1 MGHFNQNT
9 GSHSM
14 ANTFGY
20 AVLALLPVALLANI
34 YPELFTGIV
43 ITVPLN
49 AFIPIYILLVS
60 LCVAVKSIQVVPA
73 AIWTPLF
80 LFPLQSAVF
89 FGFGPLVEVFGNQAT
104 LQFIERT
111 SLSMTALE
119 FTISNALS
127 VLGVMLVFFGFW
139 LHAIITNRT
148 WSSLHKH
155 VAYFPNFPLSPNMVA
170 VSFTVAGFCLSYF
183 LVKPAQ
189 WGMIN
194 LTVPG
199 AFTSITPLVH
209 VGFGLVAYLASAGSR
224 KMQLFFWLLWPLHFV
239 LIWLTL
245 EKAEIIL
252 AILLPMI
259 GAYTANRNLLKLMF
273 SLAILMS
280 VFYVAQSYVTNSR
293 AIIYQETGNI
303 DEASYVRRAEI
314 ALDYFGAKN
323 AVVKDEEDVEF
334 WWRRLNYSNVQSYAI
349 RAYDAGQ
356 SMDTFKALWM
366 RFVPRIIW
374 ADKPILYGLGRE
386 FYHKVSGNRGS
397 SLGITIYGD
406 AYWQYGWI
414 TVFLMMPIIGALFSY
429 LSMLGLAIIQ
439 SKQFIYFPIIL
450 LSLKMGTLG
459 PLGFITETIISPIP
473 IMLAYYVVIV
483 ICVKLATSRR
493 QISQR
498 IRL

>member
-245 EKAEIIL
+245 EKA
-252 AILLPMI
+252 
-259 GAYTANRNLLKLMF
+259 
-273 SLAILMS
+273 
-280 VFYVAQSYVTNSR
+280 AQSYVTNSR